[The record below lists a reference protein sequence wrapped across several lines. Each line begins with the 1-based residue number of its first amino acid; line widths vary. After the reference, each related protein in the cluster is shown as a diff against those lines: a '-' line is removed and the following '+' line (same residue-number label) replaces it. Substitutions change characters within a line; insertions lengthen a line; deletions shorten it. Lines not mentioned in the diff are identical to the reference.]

1 METMETME
9 TLKIIQQYD
18 AMTTITLVASLVTIF
33 VFILLV
39 VLLSRYEK
47 CRSQR
52 NSARFTIERLKDDL
66 KFLHKKYDDQERVLR
81 DTQSRLDKQMNK
93 METICVSKPPKRED
107 ETDRQYE
114 QRCRMMIT
122 NKAYDYV
129 HFGEGACSLVV
140 VKQ

>member
-1 METMETME
+1 METME

-33 VFILLV
+33 VFILLI
-39 VLLSRYEK
+39 LLWNRYEK
-47 CRSQR
+47 CRSER

-66 KFLHKKYDDQERVLR
+66 KFLHKKHDDQEKVLR
-81 DTQSRLDKQMNK
+81 DTQSRLDRQMNK

-107 ETDRQYE
+107 ESDRQYE
-114 QRCRMMIT
+114 QRCRMKVT

-129 HFGEGACSLVV
+129 RFGEGACSLVV

>member
-1 METMETME
+1 METME
-9 TLKIIQQYD
+9 TLKILQQYD

>member
-1 METMETME
+1 ME

-18 AMTTITLVASLVTIF
+18 AMATITLVASLVTIF
-33 VFILLV
+33 VFILFI
-39 VLLSRYEK
+39 LLWSRYEK
-47 CRSQR
+47 CRSER

-66 KFLHKKYDDQERVLR
+66 KFLHKKHDDQERVLR

-93 METICVSKPPKRED
+93 METIYVSKPPKRED

-122 NKAYDYV
+122 NKAYNYVSFDDYV
-129 HFGEGACSLVV
+129 CSLTVM
-140 VKQ
+140 K

>member
-1 METMETME
+1 ME

-18 AMTTITLVASLVTIF
+18 AMATITLVASLVTILSY
-33 VFILLV
+33 ILLV

-47 CRSQR
+47 CRSER
-52 NSARFTIERLKDDL
+52 NSAQFTIDRLEDDL
-66 KFLHKKYDDQERVLR
+66 KFLQKKYDEQEKVLR
-81 DTQSRLDKQMNK
+81 DTQSRLDRQMNK
-93 METICVSKPPKRED
+93 METIYVSKPPKRED

-114 QRCRMMIT
+114 QRCRMKVT

-129 HFGEGACSLVV
+129 LFGEGTCSLVV